1 MFSRKE
7 ISIFVICFLLGLFV
21 AWSCILEAGE
31 WNEKPIM
38 CENEIE
44 TFDAIN

>member
-21 AWSCILEAGE
+21 AWSCRLEAFVGG
-31 WNEKPIM
+31 
-38 CENEIE
+38 
-44 TFDAIN
+44 TL